1 MEFEMTCTPE
11 ELRLAY
17 RVAARSRVLE
27 ERIINLVRTG
37 EVKFAIWGAGEE
49 IHGTATA
56 LALSKYVSPKNF
68 GIVPHYRSGSMCS
81 MWCELNGHQGFSDAV
96 FRQQLSKDTDPMS
109 RGRQMVYHLD
119 IKEVGILPVQS
130 PVGMQLGKAV
140 GYAKGFQK
148 KGVNDAVTIEIIGD
162 GTSAG

>member
-1 MEFEMTCTPE
+1 MKCTNE

-17 RVAARSRVLE
+17 RVATRSRALE

-56 LALSKYVSPKNF
+56 LALSRFVGPHNF
-68 GIVPHYRSGSMCS
+68 GIVPHYRSGALCS
-81 MWCELNGHQGFSDAV
+81 MWCAINDYEGFSDAV

-119 IKEVGILPVQS
+119 IKRLVFYPFKVLWGCNLVKP
-130 PVGMQLGKAV
+130 
-140 GYAKGFQK
+140 
-148 KGVNDAVTIEIIGD
+148 
-162 GTSAG
+162 